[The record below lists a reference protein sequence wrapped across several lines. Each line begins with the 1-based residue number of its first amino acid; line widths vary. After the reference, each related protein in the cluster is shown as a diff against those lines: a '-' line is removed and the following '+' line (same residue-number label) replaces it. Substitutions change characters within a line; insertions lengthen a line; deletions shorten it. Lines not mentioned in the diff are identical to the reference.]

1 MRSGEFAVGSQN
13 GNPSASGVISAANEY
28 HGCSRQLTWI
38 LLCLTTESIPKEQVK
53 NMSVGTLEELL
64 VDELKD
70 LYSAEKQIVRALPKI
85 IKAVSTPELQHGLS
99 NHLEE
104 TKGQVVRLEKIGEI
118 LGKKMTGKTC
128 VGMKG
133 VLEEGSEVL
142 EDTDKGV
149 VRDAALISAC
159 QRVEHYEM
167 AGYGSARDFAK
178 QLGQSEIA
186 SLLDETLEEEKN
198 ADKTLTGAS
207 KQVNAQAQEEG

>member
-1 MRSGEFAVGSQN
+1 
-13 GNPSASGVISAANEY
+13 
-28 HGCSRQLTWI
+28 
-38 LLCLTTESIPKEQVK
+38 
-53 NMSVGTLEELL
+53 MSFGTLEQLL
-64 VDELKD
+64 IDELKD

-118 LGKKMTGKTC
+118 LGKKMTGRTC

-178 QLGQSEIA
+178 QIGQSEIG
-186 SLLDETLEEEKN
+186 SLLDETVNAEKN
-198 ADKTLTGAS
+198 ADTKQTGAS
-207 KQVNAQAQEEG
+207 KQI

>member
-1 MRSGEFAVGSQN
+1 
-13 GNPSASGVISAANEY
+13 
-28 HGCSRQLTWI
+28 
-38 LLCLTTESIPKEQVK
+38 
-53 NMSVGTLEELL
+53 MSVGTLEELL
-64 VDELKD
+64 IDELKD

-85 IKAVSTPELQHGLS
+85 IKAVSSPDLSEGLTS
-99 NHLEE
+99 HLEE
-104 TKGQVVRLEKIGEI
+104 TKGHVARLEQIGEI

-142 EDTDKGV
+142 EDTEKGL

-178 QLGQSEIA
+178 ELGQKEVA
-186 SLLDETLEEEKN
+186 RLLDETLAEEKN
-198 ADKTLTGAS
+198 ADKVLTGAS
-207 KQVNAQAQEEG
+207 KQINAQAKQEG

>member
-1 MRSGEFAVGSQN
+1 MTGE
-13 GNPSASGVISAANEY
+13 
-28 HGCSRQLTWI
+28 
-38 LLCLTTESIPKEQVK
+38 K
-53 NMSVGTLEELL
+53 MSVGTLEELL
-64 VDELKD
+64 IDELKD
-70 LYSAEKQIVRALPKI
+70 LYSAEKQIIRALPKI
-85 IKAVSTPELQHGLS
+85 IKAVSSPELQEGLS

-104 TKGQVVRLEKIGEI
+104 TKGQVSRLEKMGEV
-118 LGKKMTGKTC
+118 LSKKMTGKTC

-142 EDTDKGV
+142 EDTEKGI

-178 QLGQSEIA
+178 LLGQNEVA
-186 SLLDETLEEEKN
+186 ALLEETLAEEKN

-207 KQVNAQAQEEG
+207 KQINAQAKQEG

>member
-1 MRSGEFAVGSQN
+1 
-13 GNPSASGVISAANEY
+13 
-28 HGCSRQLTWI
+28 
-38 LLCLTTESIPKEQVK
+38 
-53 NMSVGTLEELL
+53 MSVETLEELL
-64 VDELKD
+64 IDELKD

-85 IKAVSTPELQHGLS
+85 IKAVTSPDLQQGLS

-104 TKGQVVRLEKIGEI
+104 TKGQVARLEKIGEI
-118 LGKKMTGKTC
+118 LGKKMTGKAC

-133 VLEEGSEVL
+133 VLEEGSEIL
-142 EDTDKGV
+142 EDTDKGA

-178 QLGQSEIA
+178 LLGQGEIA
-186 SLLDETLEEEKN
+186 SLLDETLAEEKN

-207 KQVNAQAQEEG
+207 KQINTQAKRQG

>member
-1 MRSGEFAVGSQN
+1 
-13 GNPSASGVISAANEY
+13 
-28 HGCSRQLTWI
+28 
-38 LLCLTTESIPKEQVK
+38 
-53 NMSVGTLEELL
+53 MSVGTLEELL

-70 LYSAEKQIVRALPKI
+70 LYSAEKQIIRALPKI
-85 IKAVSTPELQHGLS
+85 IKAVSTPELKQGLT

-104 TKGQVVRLEKIGEI
+104 TRGQVDRLERIGEL
-118 LGKKMTGKTC
+118 LGKRMSGKTC

-142 EDTDKGV
+142 EDTEKGL

-167 AGYGSARDFAK
+167 AGYGSAREFAK
-178 QLGQSEIA
+178 VLGQKEVA
-186 SLLDETLEEEKN
+186 ALLEETLAEEKN

-207 KQVNAQAQEEG
+207 KQVNNQAKQEG